1 MSRSWSPDCE
11 YWWDDLPCRHR
22 PYRDVTVISNVTILG
37 QSGGR
42 LGDNLLIGCD
52 CIARVRS
59 SSLAEHGGLVA
70 RKGRTFVE
78 LRLNLTIELPNG
90 PAAAKRFAFIEG
102 AGLRI
107 SYCE

>member
-1 MSRSWSPDCE
+1 MQLADQG
-11 YWWDDLPCRHR
+11 
-22 PYRDVTVISNVTILG
+22 ILEFRFRVFVLES
-37 QSGGR
+37 QE
-42 LGDNLLIGCD
+42 LEHIWVLNLLIGCD

-78 LRLNLTIELPNG
+78 LRLNLTIKLPNG
-90 PAAAKRFAFIEG
+90 PAAAKRLTFIEG